1 MFHNRMNKYR
11 FLTQE
16 VSEIAYKYIYYMKIV
31 SFKKIIFIYINYKM
45 CIHFINYFNFINIVK
60 LKTF

>member
-16 VSEIAYKYIYYMKIV
+16 VSEIVYKYIYYIKIV

-45 CIHFINYFNFINIVK
+45 CINFINYFLILFI
-60 LKTF
+60 L

>member
-16 VSEIAYKYIYYMKIV
+16 VSEIAYKYIYYIKIV
-31 SFKKIIFIYINYKM
+31 SFKKIIFINIFFFCFANEKAILNKIYIYL
-45 CIHFINYFNFINIVK
+45 F
-60 LKTF
+60 